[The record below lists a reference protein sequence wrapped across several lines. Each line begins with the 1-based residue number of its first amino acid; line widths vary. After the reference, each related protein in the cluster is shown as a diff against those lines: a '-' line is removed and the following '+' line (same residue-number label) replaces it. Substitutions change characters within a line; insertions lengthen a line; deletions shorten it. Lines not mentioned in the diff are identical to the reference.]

1 MKKMFIILSTVCFFI
16 FGIGGVYAAP
26 VNPDT
31 GTNDTINDTTGTGG
45 DNESDSGTR
54 GSDDDNGSDSG
65 TRGSDDDNS
74 SSSGARGPG
83 KVSCKDYKEITGTVW
98 LIIRIAAPVLLLIY
112 GAIDMGKAV
121 MAGDEKEMKKATDT
135 FVKRIILCVAIFL
148 LPIVVDLIMGIFS
161 GEGITAC
168 L

>member
-1 MKKMFIILSTVCFFI
+1 MKKMFIILSVLCLFVV
-16 FGIGGVYAAP
+16 GVGGVYA
-26 VNPDT
+26 DED
-31 GTNDTINDTTGTGG
+31 GKDINDIINPPT
-45 DNESDSGTR
+45 NE
-54 GSDDDNGSDSG
+54 
-65 TRGSDDDNS
+65 
-74 SSSGARGPG
+74 
-83 KVSCKDYKEITGTVW
+83 KVSCKDYKEITGTAW